1 MATGVVLL
9 KNYKKASQL
18 ASAGILLF
26 SAITFT
32 YSNQFAALKLA
43 LNWWDPFAISHYRL
57 SALTTEEFAFEVQTA
72 LDEDDIAEAQNLVAL
87 ATDYGHTLPPELIE
101 KTEEGYLAATYRY
114 TSGFVNGFA
123 YGEVNSVQTLIGSLA
138 SDYVGYGDL
147 RDIKTEGTKFIAG
160 ESYDAITLG
169 IATVGLSS
177 SVVTWS
183 AKVATVNPANA
194 PVTVPVILAAAQVD
208 KGASLIKGAY
218 KTRKL
223 SRPLIEKIT
232 GISSK
237 LINKPALT
245 KALTSPEPLYKIP
258 SLSKMTSAAKN
269 IDYKKL
275 FKGDFT
281 DSETLLHEAS
291 PLDLAALGK
300 RFDGVINT
308 KAVKELDDLTSA
320 SGKLLSSAG
329 VSTSMR
335 ALAYAD
341 DAKDL
346 RKFAKLSDKFAEKTS
361 SVIKLLGKN
370 AIRLGKLLYLV
381 ISVLISVAIWIA
393 WAIWLVYS
401 LSKSTYRL
409 INRKKQRAA
418 HETL

>member
-9 KNYKKASQL
+9 KTYKKASQL

-57 SALTTEEFAFEVQTA
+57 SALTTEQFAFEVQTA

-123 YGEVNSVQTLIGSLA
+123 YGEVDSVQTLIGSLA

-147 RDIKTEGTKFIAG
+147 RDISTEGTKFITG

-169 IATVGLSS
+169 IAAAGLSTSLVSMS
-177 SVVTWS
+177 SWT
-183 AKVATVNPANA
+183 NPATA
-194 PVTVPVILAAAQVD
+194 PVALAAAQVD

-381 ISVLISVAIWIA
+381 ISVLISLAIWIA

>member
-9 KNYKKASQL
+9 KTYKKASQL

-57 SALTTEEFAFEVQTA
+57 SALTTEQFAFEVQTA

-123 YGEVNSVQTLIGSLA
+123 YGEVNSVQTLLGSLA

-147 RDIKTEGTKFIAG
+147 RDISTEGTKFITG

-169 IATVGLSS
+169 VAAAGLSTSLVSMS
-177 SVVTWS
+177 SWT
-183 AKVATVNPANA
+183 NPATA
-194 PVTVPVILAAAQVD
+194 PVALAAAQVD

-320 SGKLLSSAG
+320 SGKLLSTAG

-346 RKFAKLSDKFAEKTS
+346 RKFAKLSDKFTEKTS

>member
-9 KNYKKASQL
+9 KTYKKASQL

-57 SALTTEEFAFEVQTA
+57 SALTTEQFAFEVQTA

-123 YGEVNSVQTLIGSLA
+123 YGEVNSVQTLLGSLA

-147 RDIKTEGTKFIAG
+147 RDISTEGTKFITG

-169 IATVGLSS
+169 VAAAGLSTSLVSMS
-177 SVVTWS
+177 SWT
-183 AKVATVNPANA
+183 NPATA
-194 PVTVPVILAAAQVD
+194 PVALAAAQVD

>member
-9 KNYKKASQL
+9 KTYKKASQL
-18 ASAGILLF
+18 ASAAILLF
-26 SAITFT
+26 SVITFT

-57 SALTTEEFAFEVQTA
+57 SALTTEQFAFEVQTA

-123 YGEVNSVQTLIGSLA
+123 YGEVDSVQTLLGSLA

-147 RDIKTEGTKFIAG
+147 RDISTEGTKFITG

-169 IATVGLSS
+169 IAAAGLSTSLVSMS
-177 SVVTWS
+177 SWT
-183 AKVATVNPANA
+183 NPATA
-194 PVTVPVILAAAQVD
+194 PVALAAAQVD

-281 DSETLLHEAS
+281 GSETLLHEAS

>member
-9 KNYKKASQL
+9 KTYKKSSQL

-123 YGEVNSVQTLIGSLA
+123 YGEVDSVQTLLGSLA

-147 RDIKTEGTKFIAG
+147 RDISTEGTKFITG

-169 IATVGLSS
+169 VAAAGLSTSLVSMS
-177 SVVTWS
+177 SWT
-183 AKVATVNPANA
+183 NPATA
-194 PVTVPVILAAAQVD
+194 PVALAAAQVD

-245 KALTSPEPLYKIP
+245 RALTSPEPLYKIP

-381 ISVLISVAIWIA
+381 ISVLISVALWIA

>member
-9 KNYKKASQL
+9 KTYKKASQF
-18 ASAGILLF
+18 ASAAILLF

-57 SALTTEEFAFEVQTA
+57 SALTTEEFAFEIQTA

-147 RDIKTEGTKFIAG
+147 RDISTEGTKFITG

-169 IATVGLSS
+169 IAAAGLSTSLVSMS
-177 SVVTWS
+177 SWT
-183 AKVATVNPANA
+183 NPATA
-194 PVTVPVILAAAQVD
+194 PVALAAAQVD

-281 DSETLLHEAS
+281 GSETLLHEAS

-381 ISVLISVAIWIA
+381 ISVLISFAIWIA

-401 LSKSTYRL
+401 LSRSTYRL

>member
-1 MATGVVLL
+1 ML
-9 KNYKKASQL
+9 KTYKGIRQL
-18 ASAGILLF
+18 ISAGVITCT
-26 SAITFT
+26 AIAFI

-57 SALTTEEFAFEVQTA
+57 SALTTDEFISEIQSA
-72 LDEDDIAEAQNLVAL
+72 LDEDDIAEAQNLVTL
-87 ATDYGHTLPPELIE
+87 ATDYGHTLPQELVAN
-101 KTEEGYLAATYRY
+101 TEEGYLAATYRY
-114 TSGFVNGFA
+114 SSGFVNGFI
-123 YGEVNSVQTLIGSLA
+123 YGEVDSVNTLLGSLA

-147 RDIKTEGTKFIAG
+147 RDISTEGTKFVTG

-169 IATVGLSS
+169 IAAVGLST

-183 AKVATVNPANA
+183 SKIASLNPINA
-194 PVTVPVILAAAQVD
+194 PVTVPVALAAAQAD

-232 GISSK
+232 AVSSK

-258 SLSKMTSAAKN
+258 SLSKMTTAAKN

-275 FKGDFT
+275 LKGDFT
-281 DSETLLHEAS
+281 DSETILYEAS

-308 KAVKELDDLTSA
+308 SAVKELDDLVSA

-381 ISVLISVAIWIA
+381 ISILISVAIWLA

-401 LSKSTYRL
+401 LSKSTYR
-409 INRKKQRAA
+409 IIARKKKRVA
-418 HETL
+418 HEAL

>member
-9 KNYKKASQL
+9 KTYKKASQL

-123 YGEVNSVQTLIGSLA
+123 YGEVDSVQTLLGSLA

-147 RDIKTEGTKFIAG
+147 RDISTEGTKFITG

-169 IATVGLSS
+169 VAAAGLSTSLVSMS
-177 SVVTWS
+177 SWT
-183 AKVATVNPANA
+183 NPATA
-194 PVTVPVILAAAQVD
+194 PVALAAAQVD

-245 KALTSPEPLYKIP
+245 RALTSPEPLYKIP

-381 ISVLISVAIWIA
+381 ISVLISVALWIA